1 MDQQRPPTP
10 KEVQKHEERLK
21 GMRERIEELTAEEEQ
36 LVGRINERFLPLAKL
51 RAEVVANR
59 MDQET
64 GIKSLAIPGR

>member
-1 MDQQRPPTP
+1 M
-10 KEVQKHEERLK
+10 K
-21 GMRERIEELTAEEEQ
+21 GISRAFGSVRQELDDDEAKVRDAATSYVEA
-36 LVGRINERFLPLAKL
+36 VGRINERFLTVAKL

>member
-21 GMRERIEELTAEEEQ
+21 EMRERIEELTAEEEQ
-36 LVGRINERFLPLAKL
+36 LVGRINERFLTLAKL